1 MFTTPYQTPGEQY
14 ALAIV
19 LPVLATVFTGL
30 RFLARH
36 LRKNSLLWDDWLIV
50 VALVSL
56 RHSD

>member
-50 VALVSL
+50 VALVSF
-56 RHSD
+56 